1 MQMAAASTNTLLPA
15 HIKAGAIHGKHITS
29 FKDSRHKRSKTLP
42 LHLVY
47 KCKWSRCP
55 MLLLPALFNIEV
67 APNCIRAQHA
77 LMPLIHSFGSPA
89 LNAGWSD
96 NLLMTCL
103 HALEGILSG
112 CPTDLKITSY

>member
-1 MQMAAASTNTLLPA
+1 
-15 HIKAGAIHGKHITS
+15 
-29 FKDSRHKRSKTLP
+29 
-42 LHLVY
+42 
-47 KCKWSRCP
+47 

-67 APNCIRAQHA
+67 APNCTRAQHA

-89 LNAGWSD
+89 FNAGWSD